1 MLEIKIQLS
10 ATDELIAAMRNL
22 ATAFADDGKTPDPTA
37 NVINYPTIGSQPV
50 TEKVTAAAAPK
61 QADVPLTPRAT
72 STVGTTAPVNTV
84 PINAPINPTT
94 AQGTQPTATPTA
106 PVNPTPAP
114 VATPAQAPGAPLS
127 ATPAQMATPIA
138 PTAPVATPAPA
149 VTPVANVAPAPA
161 VPTSA
166 PQYTLDMI
174 ATAGSALIDA
184 GKMDQLMQLLGK
196 FGVASL
202 TELAP
207 ESYGAVANE
216 LRAMGAAI

>member
-1 MLEIKIQLS
+1 MLEIKVQLS
-10 ATDELIAAMRNL
+10 ATEELIAAMKNL
-22 ATAFADDGKTPDPTA
+22 
-37 NVINYPTIGSQPV
+37 
-50 TEKVTAAAAPK
+50 TAALNGENLKPAAK
-61 QADVPLTPRAT
+61 AGA
-72 STVGTTAPVNTV
+72 SAAS
-84 PINAPINPTT
+84 API
-94 AQGTQPTATPTA
+94 AQPATPTA
-106 PVNPTPAP
+106 PVNPTPAQVAQP
-114 VATPAQAPGAPLS
+114 TATPATMP
-127 ATPAQMATPIA
+127 TIA
-138 PTAPVATPAPA
+138 ETTA
-149 VTPVANVAPAPA
+149 APA

-184 GKMDQLMQLLGK
+184 GKMDQLMGLLGK

>member
-1 MLEIKIQLS
+1 MLEVKI
-10 ATDELIAAMRNL
+10 TIAAPDLAAAINNL
-22 ATAFADDGKTPDPTA
+22 AAALDGKNPHTVCNQYGTD
-37 NVINYPTIGSQPV
+37 NKHIDY
-50 TEKVTAAAAPK
+50 
-61 QADVPLTPRAT
+61 
-72 STVGTTAPVNTV
+72 VGTITMGMSGKARP
-84 PINAPINPTT
+84 
-94 AQGTQPTATPTA
+94 ATPAA

-114 VATPAQAPGAPLS
+114 TVPTQAPGAPLS
-127 ATPAQMATPIA
+127 ATPAQTAAQIA
-138 PTAPVATPAPA
+138 PTVPVVQPAPA
-149 VTPVANVAPAPA
+149 ANTAPAPT

-207 ESYGAVANE
+207 ESYGAVAGE
-216 LRAMGAAI
+216 LRALGAQI

>member
-1 MLEIKIQLS
+1 MLEMKVTITA
-10 ATDELIAAMRNL
+10 ATDLMAVLNNIAAAL
-22 ATAFADDGKTPDPTA
+22 DGKNPHTVCNQFGADNKHIDNAGT
-37 NVINYPTIGSQPV
+37 INMG
-50 TEKVTAAAAPK
+50 
-61 QADVPLTPRAT
+61 
-72 STVGTTAPVNTV
+72 VGGN
-84 PINAPINPTT
+84 
-94 AQGTQPTATPTA
+94 TQPATPTA

-114 VATPAQAPGAPLS
+114 VATPAQ
-127 ATPAQMATPIA
+127 TATPIA
-138 PTAPVATPAPA
+138 PTVPVAAPAPTVTPAA
-149 VTPVANVAPAPA
+149 IVTPAPA

-216 LRAMGAAI
+216 LRALGAAI

>member
-1 MLEIKIQLS
+1 MLEMKIQLS
-10 ATDELIAAMRNL
+10 ATEELIAAMKNL
-22 ATAFADDGKTPDPTA
+22 TAALNGENLKPAAKAGASAASAPIAQPATPAFAAMK
-37 NVINYPTIGSQPV
+37 
-50 TEKVTAAAAPK
+50 K
-61 QADVPLTPRAT
+61 LTT
-72 STVGTTAPVNTV
+72 
-84 PINAPINPTT
+84 
-94 AQGTQPTATPTA
+94 
-106 PVNPTPAP
+106 AP
-114 VATPAQAPGAPLS
+114 VATPAPAPGAPLS
-127 ATPAQMATPIA
+127 ATPATMPTIA
-138 PTAPVATPAPA
+138 ETTA
-149 VTPVANVAPAPA
+149 APA

-184 GKMDQLMQLLGK
+184 GKMDQLMGLLGK

>member
-1 MLEIKIQLS
+1 MLEMKVTITA
-10 ATDELIAAMRNL
+10 ATDLMAALNNIAAAL
-22 ATAFADDGKTPDPTA
+22 DGKNPHTVCNQFGADSKHIDNAGT
-37 NVINYPTIGSQPV
+37 INMG
-50 TEKVTAAAAPK
+50 
-61 QADVPLTPRAT
+61 
-72 STVGTTAPVNTV
+72 VGGN
-84 PINAPINPTT
+84 
-94 AQGTQPTATPTA
+94 TQPATPTA

-114 VATPAQAPGAPLS
+114 VATPAPAPGAPLS
-127 ATPAQMATPIA
+127 ATPAQTATPIA
-138 PTAPVATPAPA
+138 PTVPVAGLAPA
-149 VTPVANVAPAPA
+149 AAPAANVAPAPA

-216 LRAMGAAI
+216 LRALGAAI

>member
-1 MLEIKIQLS
+1 MLEMRVSI
-10 ATDELIAAMRNL
+10 TAADLAEAINNL
-22 ATAFADDGKTPDPTA
+22 ADAISGKNLKPIARTKAPA
-37 NVINYPTIGSQPV
+37 GS
-50 TEKVTAAAAPK
+50 
-61 QADVPLTPRAT
+61 
-72 STVGTTAPVNTV
+72 APV
-84 PINAPINPTT
+84 
-94 AQGTQPTATPTA
+94 AQPATPTV

-114 VATPAQAPGAPLS
+114 AATPVQTS
-127 ATPAQMATPIA
+127 TPIV
-138 PTAPVATPAPA
+138 PTIPVAAPAPA
-149 VTPVANVAPAPA
+149 VIPAANVSPAPA

-184 GKMDQLMQLLGK
+184 GKMDQLMGLLGK

-216 LRAMGAAI
+216 LRALGAAI

>member
-1 MLEIKIQLS
+1 MLEMKVTITA
-10 ATDELIAAMRNL
+10 ATDLMAVLNNIAAALNGKNPH
-22 ATAFADDGKTPDPTA
+22 TICSQFGADSKHIDNAGT
-37 NVINYPTIGSQPV
+37 INMG
-50 TEKVTAAAAPK
+50 
-61 QADVPLTPRAT
+61 
-72 STVGTTAPVNTV
+72 VGGN
-84 PINAPINPTT
+84 
-94 AQGTQPTATPTA
+94 TQPATPTV

-127 ATPAQMATPIA
+127 ATPVQTATPIA
-138 PTAPVATPAPA
+138 PAVPVAAPAPA
-149 VTPVANVAPAPA
+149 AAPAANVAPAPA

-184 GKMDQLMQLLGK
+184 GKMDQLMGLLGK

-202 TELAP
+202 TDLAP

-216 LRAMGAAI
+216 LRALGAAI

>member
-1 MLEIKIQLS
+1 MLEMKVTITA
-10 ATDELIAAMRNL
+10 ATDLMAVLNNIAAAL
-22 ATAFADDGKTPDPTA
+22 DGKNPHTVCNQFGADSKHIDNAGT
-37 NVINYPTIGSQPV
+37 INMG
-50 TEKVTAAAAPK
+50 
-61 QADVPLTPRAT
+61 
-72 STVGTTAPVNTV
+72 VGGN
-84 PINAPINPTT
+84 
-94 AQGTQPTATPTA
+94 TQPATPTA

-114 VATPAQAPGAPLS
+114 VNPTPAPAPGAPLS
-127 ATPAQMATPIA
+127 ATPAQTATPIA
-138 PTAPVATPAPA
+138 PTVPVAGLAPA
-149 VTPVANVAPAPA
+149 AAPAANVAPAPA

-216 LRAMGAAI
+216 LRALGAAI

>member
-1 MLEIKIQLS
+1 MLEMKITVT
-10 ATDELIAAMRNL
+10 APDVVAAINNL
-22 ATAFADDGKTPDPTA
+22 AAALDGKNPHTVCNQYGTD
-37 NVINYPTIGSQPV
+37 NKHIDN
-50 TEKVTAAAAPK
+50 
-61 QADVPLTPRAT
+61 
-72 STVGTTAPVNTV
+72 VGTVNMGMSGK
-84 PINAPINPTT
+84 
-94 AQGTQPTATPTA
+94 AQPATPAA

-114 VATPAQAPGAPLS
+114 TVPTQAPGAPLS
-127 ATPAQMATPIA
+127 ATPAQTAAQIA
-138 PTAPVATPAPA
+138 PTVPVAQPAPVANT
-149 VTPVANVAPAPA
+149 APAPT

-207 ESYGAVANE
+207 ESYGAVAGE
-216 LRAMGAAI
+216 LRALGATI

>member
-1 MLEIKIQLS
+1 MLEMKVTITA
-10 ATDELIAAMRNL
+10 ATDLMAVLNNIAAAL
-22 ATAFADDGKTPDPTA
+22 DGKNPHTVCNQFGADSKHIDNAGT
-37 NVINYPTIGSQPV
+37 INMG
-50 TEKVTAAAAPK
+50 
-61 QADVPLTPRAT
+61 
-72 STVGTTAPVNTV
+72 VGGN
-84 PINAPINPTT
+84 
-94 AQGTQPTATPTA
+94 TQPATPTA

-114 VATPAQAPGAPLS
+114 VATPAPAPGAPLS
-127 ATPAQMATPIA
+127 ATPAQTAIPIA
-138 PTAPVATPAPA
+138 PTVPVAGLAPA
-149 VTPVANVAPAPA
+149 AAPAANVAPAPA

-196 FGVASL
+196 FGVVSL

-216 LRAMGAAI
+216 LRALGAAI